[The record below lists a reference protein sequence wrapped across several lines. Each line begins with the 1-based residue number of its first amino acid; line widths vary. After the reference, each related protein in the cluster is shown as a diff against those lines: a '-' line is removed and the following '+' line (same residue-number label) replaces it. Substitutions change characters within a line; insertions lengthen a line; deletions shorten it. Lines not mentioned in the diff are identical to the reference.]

1 LTRASSIYRLPKSK
15 YAERAAAKHAAI
27 LDKRFIH
34 PRPER
39 KEE

>member
-1 LTRASSIYRLPKSK
+1 VRFSSK
-15 YAERAAAKHAAI
+15 YAEPVAAKHPAT

-34 PRPER
+34 PRPEQ